1 MMKKKAS
8 ILFAPIL
15 LFVSFVTTGFLL
27 EQSPQPETD
36 NHISWLSSSI
46 AQSKNLFSNHD
57 SSNGAA
63 TFSDTSYHM
72 EPLLLLLLGTVL
84 LSVVACINLVRT
96 RRVTPHFNSTEQTTA
111 EIKMRSGSRQR
122 DAEN

>member
-15 LFVSFVTTGFLL
+15 LFTSFVTTGFLL

-57 SSNGAA
+57 SYNGAV
-63 TFSDTSYHM
+63 TYSDTSYHI

-84 LSVVACINLVRT
+84 LSVVACINVIRT
-96 RRVTPHFNSTEQTTA
+96 RRITPHFNSANQTTA
-111 EIKMRSGSRQR
+111 ETKMRVVPRQR
-122 DAEN
+122 DAEK

>member
-8 ILFAPIL
+8 IFIAPLL
-15 LFVSFVTTGFLL
+15 LFISFVTTGFLFQ
-27 EQSPQPETD
+27 QSSQPQAD

-57 SSNGAA
+57 SSNDAV
-63 TFSDTSYHM
+63 TFSDTSYPM

-96 RRVTPHFNSTEQTTA
+96 RRVTPHFNSTGQTTA
-111 EIKMRSGSRQR
+111 EIKMRIVPRHR
-122 DAEN
+122 DAEK

>member
-15 LFVSFVTTGFLL
+15 LFISLVTTGFLL

-46 AQSKNLFSNHD
+46 TQSKNLFSNHD
-57 SSNGAA
+57 SSSGAV

-84 LSVVACINLVRT
+84 LSVVACINVVRT
-96 RRVTPHFNSTEQTTA
+96 RRVTPNFNSIGQTTA
-111 EIKMRSGSRQR
+111 EIKMRPGSRQR
-122 DAEN
+122 DAEK